1 MRRFL
6 LALPVAAALL
16 AGCATRPSSPPAHG
30 WPQPCDDCIAGVDN
44 FSKITDKLWRG
55 GQPDPDDPQVFRR
68 LAAAGV
74 KTVINLRHDHDDYPQ
89 LAGTGLR
96 YVWIPMRAWHPERE
110 DIVLFLAAVQRA
122 MADAD
127 AWPVYVHCAQGR
139 DRTGYAVA
147 SYRIVEQGWDAETAI
162 QEMFDFRYNPV
173 WFGNPDFLRRLAA
186 QSDEVRERVRR
197 AP

>member
-1 MRRFL
+1 MIRHGL
-6 LALPVAAALL
+6 IVVLLL
-16 AGCATRPSSPPAHG
+16 AGCAMRPTVPPTHS
-30 WPQPCDDCIAGVDN
+30 WPKPCDDCIAGVDN
-44 FSKITDKLWRG
+44 FTKVTDRLWRG
-55 GQPDPDDPQVFRR
+55 GQPDPNDPEVFRR

-96 YVWIPMRAWHPERE
+96 YVWIPMRAWHAERE

-122 MADAD
+122 MADPG

-139 DRTGYAVA
+139 DRTGFAVA
-147 SYRIVEQGWDAETAI
+147 SYRIIEQGWDAETAI
-162 QEMFDFRYNPV
+162 EEMFDFRYNPI

-186 QSDEVRERVRR
+186 QSEEVRERVRR